1 MQYHSFDELPVL
13 LTVADLAGRTG
24 KIGRNK
30 AYSLSRAG
38 RFASC
43 AYPAKSELKSS
54 PFWTISKPWKR
65 LLDIPHAGAII
76 GIAVYL
82 PRGIFRRRF

>member
-13 LTVADLAGRTG
+13 LTVADLADVLQ
-24 KIGRNK
+24 IGRNK
-30 AYSLSRAG
+30 AQD

>member
-13 LTVADLAGRTG
+13 LTVADLADVLQ
-24 KIGRNK
+24 IGRNK

-38 RFASC
+38 SLRVLRVSGQIRIEKQSLLD
-43 AYPAKSELKSS
+43 YLK
-54 PFWTISKPWKR
+54 TRKR